1 MSRSLSRH
9 TCAGLLLGG
18 LLALVSCSGPSARPA
33 SAPAASPPQTGS
45 APAAAA
51 PTATPA
57 LRDIRTS
64 YPSAASTFAPLWAAY
79 EFGLF
84 EQNGLRSNEPIM
96 ISGGPANA
104 QTLTAGE
111 LEASYTAFSPIVTAI
126 ASGAPIKVV
135 AGFGRGFV
143 HQLFT
148 KAGTGVTSAQDMRGK
163 RAGVSRI
170 GTESH
175 TVIKLWGRAN
185 GLRDDDIT
193 YVNAGTVAERLVALE
208 SGAVDLVP
216 LDPPV
221 VVVAEKRGYIFVAD
235 LAREPV
241 PWQREALALPEPL
254 LQSDP
259 ALATAIVRAISE
271 AAYLIR
277 SDRQRFDEV
286 QRKYIKLDDPDALG
300 AAYRAALNGWSPRG
314 RPDPTDVHSVLEAVD
329 EEIPGASAMPYSRF
343 VDLSALDQLEKEG
356 LFTRLEQQYP
366 LPPSSSPAR

>member
-1 MSRSLSRH
+1 
-9 TCAGLLLGG
+9 LLLSSLLLVVAACGG
-18 LLALVSCSGPSARPA
+18 PPARPA
-33 SAPAASPPQTGS
+33 ASAPEPAQPSGAS

-51 PTATPA
+51 PTAPPA

-79 EFGLF
+79 EFGIF
-84 EQNGLRSNEPIM
+84 EQNGLRANEPIM

-111 LEASYTAFSPIVTAI
+111 LEASYTAFSPIAAAI
-126 ASGAPIKVV
+126 AGGAPIKVIG
-135 AGFGRGFV
+135 GFGRGFV

-163 RAGVSRI
+163 RAGVSRL

-175 TVIKLWGRAN
+175 TVIKLWARAN
-185 GLRDDDIT
+185 GLHDDDIT

-221 VVVAEKRGYIFVAD
+221 VVVAQKRGYIFVAD
-235 LAREPV
+235 LAQEPV
-241 PWQREALALPEPL
+241 PWQREALAVPDEMLR
-254 LQSDP
+254 SDP
-259 ALATAIVRAISE
+259 ALATAILRSVSE

-277 SDRQRFDEV
+277 SNRARFDEV

-314 RPDPTDVHSVLEAVD
+314 RPDPTDVQSVLETID
-329 EEIPGASAMPYSRF
+329 DEIPGTSAKPYEQF
-343 VDLSALDQLEKEG
+343 VDLSVLDRLEGEG
-356 LFTRLEQQYP
+356 LFNRLEQQYP
-366 LPPSSSPAR
+366 LPPGALPGR